1 MEIVLIKSFTDKP
14 WRSPET
20 YQLIEEA
27 RISLEKLTQ
36 PHELMIMKTL
46 LRYPEVIQAAAGNYE
61 PHQICFYL
69 SDLANEFHSY
79 YNSHQ
84 FIVDDTGVRN
94 ARISL
99 ILAVRQVIKNGLGI
113 LGVTA
118 PDKM

>member
-1 MEIVLIKSFTDKP
+1 MNQLSEQGLSYKQEEAFACLDMLTQSH
-14 WRSPET
+14 E
-20 YQLIEEA
+20 QLIMK
-27 RISLEKLTQ
+27 SLV
-36 PHELMIMKTL
+36 
-46 LRYPEVIQAAAGNYE
+46 RYPEVIQTAAGSYE

-69 SDLANEFHSY
+69 RDLANEFHSY

-84 FIVDDTGVRN
+84 FIVDDPALRN

-99 ILAVRQVIKNGLGI
+99 ILAVRQVIRNGLEI